1 MTDYVFM
8 EPLDVL
14 YLRGNRSFG
23 APGDHAAALMP
34 PWPSLAAGA
43 LRSRMLTDSGL
54 HPSAL
59 KQERLPDAAWNAV
72 LGTLSRPGSFRLS
85 AFGLARRNGHG
96 AIEALHPC
104 PADLVVTSGKA
115 TYLRPEASDL
125 PSGGGLGTLAVL
137 ASEPREKPQMSWLTA
152 VGWSAYLAGRPIAAA
167 GLVDPKDLWK
177 TDARVGVGL
186 DPDTRAARQGQ
197 LFSTDTV
204 ALAGGVGLLA
214 GVSGAGG
221 KLPRTGLVRL
231 GGDGRAARL
240 SAASLPAR
248 NLAPLAAARQLRLV
262 LTSPGL
268 FLNGWRLPGLSSDGV
283 WDYGGVR
290 ARLVAAAV
298 PRAAIVSGWDL
309 ANWIPKPALRAVP
322 AGAVYWFDDVTA
334 TAADLAQIETAGVW
348 DEPDHFSAAR
358 TRRAEG
364 FNACVFAPW
373 AA

>member
-1 MTDYVFM
+1 MTEYVFI

-14 YLRGNRSFG
+14 YLRGNRGFG

-43 LRSRMLTDSGL
+43 LRSRMLTDSGF

-59 KQERLPDAAWNAV
+59 EQGLPDAAWNAV

-85 AFGLARRNGHG
+85 AFGLAQRNNHG
-96 AIEALHPC
+96 AVEPLHPC
-104 PADLVVTSGKA
+104 PADVVVTTGQA
-115 TYLRPEASDL
+115 AYLRPQTTAL
-125 PSGGGLGTLAVL
+125 PCSGALPALAL
-137 ASEPREKPQMSWLTA
+137 LSSAARDKPQTRWLTA
-152 VGWSAYLAGRPIAAA
+152 AGWSAYLAGRLIASSELIATEA
-167 GLVDPKDLWK
+167 LWK

-186 DPDTRAARQGQ
+186 DEATRAARQGA
-197 LFSTDTV
+197 LFSTDAV

-214 GVSGAGG
+214 GVSGAAG
-221 KLPRTGLVRL
+221 KLPRSGLVRL

-240 SAASLPAR
+240 SAASIPPR
-248 NLAPLAAARQLRLV
+248 DLAPLAAARQLRLV

-283 WDYGGVR
+283 WSYGGVQ